1 MIMLKDI
8 LFIGLGGGIGSICR
22 FVVSLVIGKW
32 IDASF
37 PWGTFTINLLGSL
50 LIGFFLGFFD
60 KSMLNEPL
68 KLLLITGFCG
78 GFTTFSA
85 FSAEN
90 LSLLMAGQWL
100 TALAYS
106 LLSVLIGI
114 AAVWLGFKLSASF

>member
-1 MIMLKDI
+1 MLKNI

-22 FVVSLVIGKW
+22 YVMALAIGRW

-37 PWGTFTINLLGSL
+37 PWGTFVINVLGSL
-50 LIGFFLGFFD
+50 LIGLFLGMFD
-60 KSMLNEPL
+60 KSIFNDTS

-85 FSAEN
+85 FSSEN
-90 LSLLMAGQWL
+90 VNLLLAGQWL

-106 LLSVLIGI
+106 LLSILLGI
-114 AAVWLGFKLSASF
+114 AAVWLGYKLSAAF

>member
-1 MIMLKDI
+1 MLKNI

-22 FVVSLVIGKW
+22 YVMALAIGKW

-37 PWGTFTINLLGSL
+37 PWGTFVINLLGSL
-50 LIGFFLGFFD
+50 LIGLFLGMFD
-60 KSMLNEPL
+60 KSIFNDTS

-85 FSAEN
+85 FSSEN
-90 LSLLMAGQWL
+90 VHLLLAGQWL

-106 LLSVLIGI
+106 ALSVVLGI
-114 AAVWLGFKLSASF
+114 AAVWLGYKWSAAF